1 MGKLIRK
8 IQVAVV
14 LSFLSMG
21 CFGNTLLLDEYNKE
35 VEPHYKRLK
44 NASMV
49 LHELR
54 EKKLNEGAI
63 TSQEYKQAFFLN
75 CSSLG
80 YLNKIKTISEKPK
93 YKNLEKAKMLK
104 SMVVKTKEV
113 MGVTEKDCSQEG
125 IYVPLK

>member
-1 MGKLIRK
+1 MIRK

-54 EKKLNEGAI
+54 EKKLNEGAV

>member
-1 MGKLIRK
+1 MRK

-21 CFGNTLLLDEYNKE
+21 CFGNTVLLDGYNKE

-93 YKNLEKAKMLK
+93 YRNLDKAKRLK